1 MILQKKKT
9 LVRDILNAKREKNT
23 EERISAL
30 EKELAELKSAKQ
42 V

>member
-9 LVRDILNAKREKNT
+9 SVRDTLKSQSGQTA
-23 EERISAL
+23 EERITAL
-30 EKELAELKSAKQ
+30 EKELAKLTAKQ